1 VWFLPYEFK
10 SRHPHQNAESLWFG
24 NFLRVVYCVSG
35 TKNTKLITKNRRAW
49 HDFFVEESYEAGIE
63 LKGNEVKSI
72 RLGNVNLKES
82 YAQVRDG
89 EVFVLGMHIS
99 PYQQYIF
106 GAGDPIRPKRL
117 LLNKREIRKIAQA
130 VQRRGY
136 TLIPLSLYL
145 KNGLIKLE
153 LGVCIGKRQ
162 HDKREAMMRRD
173 AERSID
179 RAIREHNK
187 QG

>member
-1 VWFLPYEFK
+1 MPNLYG
-10 SRHPHQNAESLWFG
+10 SAI
-24 NFLRVVYCVSG
+24 FLRVVCCLSS
-35 TKNTKLITKNRRAW
+35 TKNTKLIVKNRRAW

-99 PYQQYIF
+99 PYQQYFF
-106 GAGDPIRPKRL
+106 GAGDPVRPKRL

-162 HDKREAMMRRD
+162 HDKRESMLRRD
-173 AERSID
+173 AERTID
-179 RAIREHNK
+179 RAIKEHNK